1 MNLVKL
7 QQYIKEGWVDATKHY
22 TLPLTIYNY
31 SRKTQFEAKWDE
43 ITLNC
48 RGLIL
53 DNKNNI
59 VAKAFPKFF
68 NYEEIRYKNII
79 PINETPIIQ
88 NKEDG
93 SLGIIFY
100 YNEEWHVATRGSFHS
115 EQAIKAKE
123 LLTKYNVNKFNK
135 NYTYLVEII
144 YPENRIVLDY
154 GNNEK
159 LIFLSIIKDNELS
172 VDECLKHWVYDCNI
186 PKPHII
192 NHGHKLINSNDKI
205 TLFSEELFKQL
216 KENQI
221 PNKEG
226 YIIKFEPSGFRLK
239 IKFEDYIALHKIIT
253 NITSYSIWEYLKDEK
268 DINDL
273 LYNVP
278 DEFDKWVKSK
288 IEEINKQYNYIHTV
302 CYNHVEKLQGYSD
315 INYWDRKQ
323 QALWI
328 KNNVIPRY
336 QGIVFSILDGKIDK
350 KRNGLNYNE
359 YIWKLCKPKYEKPFL
374 Q

>member
-154 GNNEK
+154 GNDEK
-159 LIFLSIIKDNELS
+159 LIFLSIIKDNELL
-172 VDECLKHWVYDCNI
+172 VDECLKHWIYDCDI
-186 PKPHII
+186 PKSHII
-192 NHGHKLINSNDKI
+192 NHGHKIINDKI
-205 TLFSEELFKQL
+205 TLFSEELFRQL

-253 NITSYSIWEYLKDEK
+253 NITNKNIFECIKREK
-268 DINDL
+268 DFVYL
-273 LYNVP
+273 LENVP
-278 DEFDKWVKSK
+278 DEIYNNIKYFELYCYKLYKDIENYVINIQKQINISDRKEIASYVLKQKYSDVIFNLLDNKEIKVKIWK
-288 IEEINKQYNYIHTV
+288 
-302 CYNHVEKLQGYSD
+302 HVEKILEKNQ
-315 INYWDRKQ
+315 ILNRK
-323 QALWI
+323 
-328 KNNVIPRY
+328 V
-336 QGIVFSILDGKIDK
+336 GSI
-350 KRNGLNYNE
+350 
-359 YIWKLCKPKYEKPFL
+359 